1 MSLRIKLK
9 KVKEVPVIELGGR
22 AIDVD
27 VKKFSKKLQAV
38 YKKGASRIVIDLSRT
53 NFVDSHGL
61 GIIVYYNSLMQKQGR
76 QLVILND
83 NPDVR
88 NYVRRLFEVTNLDRV
103 MRTITSMNDL

>member
-9 KVKEVPVIELGGR
+9 KVKEVPVIELEGR

-27 VKKFSKKLQAV
+27 VKKFSKKLQTL

-53 NFVDSHGL
+53 KFVDSHGL

-76 QLVILND
+76 QIVILND
-83 NPDVR
+83 NPDQR

-103 MRTITSMNDL
+103 IRTITSMNDL